1 MFLVPTAAQSRPVGQ
16 WNSSARLLHVQSHK
30 ENKTRR
36 LRIEAKMAAADAADA
51 EPPPL
56 PDEAT
61 ESDMDTIVT
70 SADSPDDKVRPYV
83 WNMNH
88 F

>member
-1 MFLVPTAAQSRPVGQ
+1 
-16 WNSSARLLHVQSHK
+16 
-30 ENKTRR
+30 
-36 LRIEAKMAAADAADA
+36 MAAAGAADA